1 MDNKC
6 APTKNYN
13 DGSCFSLESL
23 QLIAKQYN
31 EQPNL
36 VTDKIVISD
45 NKKEMVDQISN
56 VFSNLCKSQLCWLKL
71 DLIKHLEDEEINDN
85 TFRPTGPLKKYEWL
99 STTHINDVIKQYE
112 ELYTNFVFLGAVPSD
127 FEQLP
132 ILGLHNIDFDDLL
145 KNGKNQIGMVINLD
159 THNQS
164 GSHWVALY
172 ADLLNHK
179 LYYFDSVGKK
189 PIKRIKKFNNKIFK
203 YFYSKKNMNGGS
215 HSEASELINIISNLD
230 NKIIH
235 KYQKLIKNKINGID
249 IRYNNIQHQQE
260 NSECGVYSINFILRI
275 LKGETF
281 DNIIQNI
288 TSDDEVNKCRKV
300 YFR

>member
-1 MDNKC
+1 MDTKC
-6 APTKNYN
+6 APTKSYN

-31 EQPNL
+31 QNN
-36 VTDKIVISD
+36 TDKIIITD
-45 NKKEMVDQISN
+45 NKKDLINQLSK

-71 DLIKHLEDEEINDN
+71 DLIKSLENEEINDN
-85 TFRPTGPLKKYEWL
+85 TFRPIGPQKKYEWL

-112 ELYTNFVFLGAVPSD
+112 DLYTDFIFLGAVPSD
-127 FEQLP
+127 FEELP
-132 ILGLHNIDFDDLL
+132 ILGLSNIDFDDLI
-145 KNGKNQIGMVINLD
+145 KNGKKQIGMVINLD

-172 ADLLNHK
+172 SDLINHK
-179 LYYFDSVGKK
+179 LYYFDSVGQK

-203 YFYSKKNMNGGS
+203 YFYSRKNIN
-215 HSEASELINIISNLD
+215 SENEADDLINIINNLD
-230 NKIIH
+230 KKILC
-235 KYQKLIKNKINGID
+235 KYYKLIKNKINGID
-249 IRYNNIQHQQE
+249 IRYNYIQHQQE

-275 LKGETF
+275 LKGESF

-288 TSDDEVNKCRKV
+288 TSDEEVNKCRKV
-300 YFR
+300 YFRN